1 VILIETGSLF
11 GQDEMH
17 LVKMNFVAI
26 LTALK
31 SITDG
36 SEKSF
41 SPANYE
47 ALAPNS
53 SGRLMSI
60 IFRGGTVV
68 ASANPPQTRTADL
81 GLVRDRR
88 RAEFSPSA
96 SVRLMGDLS
105 GMAGLEEY
113 DASGFYIVG
122 RYMVLAAGG
131 LGEML
136 FYKKGRQVDWAAG
149 DLERQF
155 PPDAVFSTGK
165 WIKGEGVV
173 PSRNR

>member
-1 VILIETGSLF
+1 
-11 GQDEMH
+11 MH
-17 LVKMNFVAI
+17 LVKMNFVAVCA
-26 LTALK
+26 ALR
-31 SITDG
+31 SIADG
-36 SEKSF
+36 SEKNF

-53 SGRLMSI
+53 SGRLLSI
-60 IFRGGTVV
+60 IFRGGTIV
-68 ASANPPQTRTADL
+68 ASASPPQTRTADL

-88 RAEFSPSA
+88 RAEFSPAA
-96 SVRLMGDLS
+96 SVRLIGDLS
-105 GMAGLEEY
+105 GMTGLEEY

-122 RYMVLAAGG
+122 RYMSLAAGG